1 MQSLVFTFAVILAS
15 LCAGYGV
22 QVAHRRGALL
32 VGRDL
37 LALRRR
43 MQSCALFFCMPLS
56 AMLSL
61 WGLPSLAPIYALF
74 PLLGLLTWVTGSLSG
89 LAVAKVL
96 GLNRAQSGSV
106 FCCASLSNIAG
117 IGGLV
122 CVLFLGEQSIA
133 LVALYRMCEEFYYF
147 GIVYPVARSFG
158 EQHSPVNI
166 VVALRRLAR
175 DKVIM
180 LILLSLSLGLSLN
193 LLGIPR
199 PAGGGHLAAGI
210 MIFATM
216 LFLSAIG
223 MSLRISRMG
232 LYTRQWIGVSCCKFV
247 CVPLCVGTVAWL
259 CGLGAVENALPL
271 KVVLILSAMPVA
283 MNALVPPTL
292 FGLDVDLAN
301 TCWLGTTAALVVV
314 LPVIMLVVGAL

>member
-1 MQSLVFTFAVILAS
+1 
-15 LCAGYGV
+15 
-22 QVAHRRGALL
+22 
-32 VGRDL
+32 
-37 LALRRR
+37 
-43 MQSCALFFCMPLS
+43 
-56 AMLSL
+56 MLSL
-61 WGLPSLAPIYALF
+61 WGLPSPKPIYALF
-74 PLLGLLTWVTGSLSG
+74 PLLGLLTWITGSLSG
-89 LAVAKVL
+89 LAVARLL

-133 LVALYRMCEEFYYF
+133 LVALYRMFEEFYYF
-147 GIVYPVARSFG
+147 GLIYPVARFFG
-158 EQHSPVNI
+158 EQHPPVSI
-166 VVALRRLAR
+166 ATALRRLAR
-175 DKVIM
+175 DKVIG

-199 PAGGGHLAAGI
+199 PPVAGHFAAGI
-210 MIFATM
+210 MVFATM

-223 MSLRISRMG
+223 MSLRLSRMG

-259 CGLGAVENALPL
+259 CGLGAVENALSL
-271 KVVLILSAMPVA
+271 KVVVILSAMPVA

-314 LPVIMLVVGAL
+314 LPLIMLVLGAL